1 MSLHLIQCDITTLR
15 VDAIVNAANN
25 RLAPGSGVCGAIFRA
40 AGHQKLH
47 AACRAIGGCPTGQA
61 VLTDGF
67 DLPARYVIHTVGPI
81 WQGGGHGEKE
91 LLHSCYENAL
101 TLAAQQ
107 GCKSIAFPLIS
118 SGIYGYPREQALHV
132 AVSAIQTFLR
142 HQELEITLALFDPE
156 LLALGQK
163 MVSAQ

>member
-25 RLAPGSGVCGAIFRA
+25 RLAPGSGVCGAIFRT
-40 AGHQKLH
+40 AGYQKLD
-47 AACRAIGGCPTGQA
+47 AACRAIGGCRTGQA

-91 LLHSCYENAL
+91 LLQSCYENAL

-132 AVSAIQTFLR
+132 AISTIQTFLR
-142 HQELEITLALFDPE
+142 HQELEVTLALFDAE
-156 LLALGQK
+156 LLALGK
-163 MVSAQ
+163 NMVELR